1 MILSMLFICAF
12 SCTNTAEIDN
22 QKASSETQEA
32 FFATPRAFSIQEAT
46 LCRMGE
52 KELFGSRGEQQAFG
66 RLKTGRVQNDLF
78 LLGFLLVYLGTKGTL
93 EPLIMVPMGLGMSA
107 VNAGVLF
114 LENNEI
120 GNLIINPLLSTTDDL
135 MKYMQI
141 DFLQPLYTLTFSNG
155 LIACLVFMGIGILC
169 DIGYVLEHPFISMT
183 IALFAEAGTVLTY
196 PVARAMGLEP
206 GAAAAVSIIG
216 GADGPMVLFASL
228 KLAPELFVPISIVA
242 YLYLSLTYGGYP
254 YLIKLLIPKGLRGK
268 AIQEKTRRSAI
279 TSKEKL
285 VFAVI
290 TNALLCLLFPV
301 AAPLFLSFFVGI
313 VIRET
318 GIAVYIKLIG
328 DDFLYFATFFLG
340 LMLGVLCDASTLLD
354 PTVLKLLVLG
364 MLSLLLSGIGG
375 IIGGYVIYLFRKGNF
390 NPTIGIAGVSCVPS
404 TAKVAQK
411 AVSKVSPA
419 TIVLDYALGANIC
432 GVITTAILTA
442 IYITLMH

>member
-1 MILSMLFICAF
+1 MIEMNIF
-12 SCTNTAEIDN
+12 
-22 QKASSETQEA
+22 
-32 FFATPRAFSIQEAT
+32 
-46 LCRMGE
+46 
-52 KELFGSRGEQQAFG
+52 
-66 RLKTGRVQNDLF
+66 DLF
-78 LLGFLLVYLGTKGTL
+78 QGIGTMFAESPQIVIARIVLIFLGFLLVYLGAKGTL

-114 LENNEI
+114 LGENMI
-120 GNLIINPLLSTTDDL
+120 GNLIINPLLSTTDEL

-183 IALFAEAGTVLTY
+183 IALFAEAGTILTF
-196 PVARAMGLEP
+196 PIARLMGLDA

-254 YLIKLLIPKGLRGK
+254 YLIRFLIPKELRGK
-268 AIQEKTRRSAI
+268 VITREKKESTV
-279 TSKEKL
+279 TSREKL

-290 TNALLCLLFPV
+290 TNAVLCLLFPV

-318 GIAVYIKLIG
+318 GIKPYIKMIG
-328 DDFLYFATFFLG
+328 ENFLYFATFFLG
-340 LMLGVLCDASTLLD
+340 LMLGVLCDANTLLD
-354 PTVLKLLVLG
+354 ATVLKLLVLG
-364 MLSLLLSGIGG
+364 MLALLLSGIGG
-375 IIGGYVIYLFRKGNF
+375 ILGGYVVYFFRKGDF

-411 AVSKVSPA
+411 AAGKA
-419 TIVLDYALGANIC
+419 NAAAFILDYALGANIC
-432 GVITTAILTA
+432 GVITTAILTG
-442 IYITLMH
+442 IYITLLS